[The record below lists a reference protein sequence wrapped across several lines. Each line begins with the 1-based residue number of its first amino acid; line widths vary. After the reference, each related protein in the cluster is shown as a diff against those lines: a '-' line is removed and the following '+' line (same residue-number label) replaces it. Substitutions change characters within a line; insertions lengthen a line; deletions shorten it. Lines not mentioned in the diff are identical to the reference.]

1 MSLPN
6 SDRTRRDFVKLAAG
20 SALAVAA
27 GATHAATPAEQPRRS
42 GSPPGPR
49 PRIGSVSW
57 NFHSLAAG
65 SSPEQAIETIGQIG
79 FEGIELIACARPD
92 FANVWTDQFIAKIR
106 KRLDHYRMQVPQ
118 FAMFQPVVEGLT
130 STNAGERERNLDFF
144 EAGCRVAVKLGAPIV
159 NYVAPWPREL
169 KGPTSY
175 LPRYYEVHN
184 PKPGQK
190 FHIDIA
196 PGFDWDRLW
205 QTFIETVKACLA
217 RAKAHGLRF
226 TIENHTHTMIHD
238 ATAFLRLWDSI
249 RDPALGLNLDV
260 GWTALQREY
269 PPVAIHRAAEHL
281 MNLHIRDIDG
291 LMRQFVH
298 VGQGV
303 MDFQAIAQALKQ
315 VRFQGCLSLE
325 QDGHPGD
332 MKATCTRYLAMMK
345 EYLA

>member
-1 MSLPN
+1 MSKQ
-6 SDRTRRDFVKLAAG
+6 DTGCTRRDVVKLAAG
-20 SALAVAA
+20 TVFAAAA
-27 GATHAATPAEQPRRS
+27 GATRATGAAEQS
-42 GSPPGPR
+42 GKVGPPAAAR

-57 NFHSLAAG
+57 NFHSLAGG
-65 SSPEQAIETIGQIG
+65 SRPDEAIETIGQLG
-79 FEGIELIACARPD
+79 FEGIELIVCGRQD
-92 FANVWTDQFIAKIR
+92 FANVWTDAAIGAIR
-106 KRLDHYRMQVPQ
+106 KRLDHYRLQVPQ
-118 FAMFQPVVEGLT
+118 FAMFQPVLEGLT
-130 STNAGERERNLDFF
+130 STDAGERQRYLDFF

-159 NYVAPWPREL
+159 NYVAPWPREM
-169 KGPTSY
+169 KGPSSY
-175 LPRYYEVHN
+175 LPRYYEVTDA
-184 PKPGQK
+184 KPGMK

-196 PGFDWDRLW
+196 PGFDWEQLW
-205 QTFIETVKACLA
+205 QTFVQTVKACLQ

-226 TIENHTHTMIHD
+226 TIEHHTHTMIHD
-238 ATAFLRLWDSI
+238 TTAFLRLWDAI

-269 PPVAIHRAAEHL
+269 PPVAIHKAGKHL
-281 MNLHIRDIDG
+281 MNLHMRDIDG

-303 MDFQAIAQALKQ
+303 MDFQAIAKALKE

-332 MKATCTRYLAMMK
+332 MKATCARYLAMMK